1 MNPLYQRIDNGLFK
15 ITLSKEMYERE
26 AVFATTYKFSDQF
39 SFRVEPEEPSHV
51 AVFLKFKENI
61 ALQEEE
67 NAVCEFLNELL
78 DQQLRLEIAH
88 RTDSVRQRIYDEA
101 FKPLVGV
108 LKK

>member
-1 MNPLYQRIDNGLFK
+1 MNSLYQLIEDGLYK
-15 ITLSKEMYERE
+15 VTLSKEMYERE
-26 AVFATTYKFSDQF
+26 AVFATTYKFSDHF
-39 SFRVEPEEPSHV
+39 SFRIEPEEPSSV
-51 AVFLKFKENI
+51 VVLMKIKESCSRQDNDK
-61 ALQEEE
+61 
-67 NAVCEFLNELL
+67 AVCDFLNELL